1 MHACILLVMHMLAS
15 GTLFAGDGHLMHSV
29 VPSRACCMVTRE
41 FRGGMWSFLLQPEF
55 PTDEL
60 ANDWMAQY
68 WWDAPSIWLL

>member
-1 MHACILLVMHMLAS
+1 M
-15 GTLFAGDGHLMHSV
+15 GT
-29 VPSRACCMVTRE
+29 RACCMVTRE
-41 FRGGMWSFLLQPEF
+41 VRGGMWSFLLQPEF